1 MHSENEITL
10 AKYRLDRAK
19 ELIDD
24 AKSLFDCGSYKSGNN
39 RAYYA
44 IFSSMRAILALD
56 GVDFKKHSG
65 VIQYFLRTYIKTGIF
80 TKEYSAIILNASEIR
95 NASDY
100 DDFYLASR
108 EETEQQIESAQKFY
122 DVVVAY
128 ISDRIG
134 S

>member
-1 MHSENEITL
+1 MPSENEIAL

-24 AKSLFDCGSYKSGNN
+24 AKKLFGYGSYKSGNN
-39 RAYYA
+39 RAYFA
-44 IFSSMRAILALD
+44 IFSSMRAILSLD

-80 TKEYSAIILNASEIR
+80 AKEYSAIILNASEIR

-100 DDFYLASR
+100 DDFYIASR
-108 EETEQQIESAQKFY
+108 EETEQQIENAQKFY
-122 DVVVAY
+122 DAVGAY
-128 ISDRIG
+128 ISDKI
-134 S
+134 ST

>member
-1 MHSENEITL
+1 M
-10 AKYRLDRAK
+10 
-19 ELIDD
+19 
-24 AKSLFDCGSYKSGNN
+24 
-39 RAYYA
+39 
-44 IFSSMRAILALD
+44 
-56 GVDFKKHSG
+56 
-65 VIQYFLRTYIKTGIF
+65 IQYFLRTYIKTGIF